1 VSGTMEAMDTELRDW
16 LRALATAPSVGPGNP
31 DGQTLTAEGAE
42 YLVAISR
49 DGTLK
54 SILTELGA
62 ADPEL
67 AG

>member
-1 VSGTMEAMDTELRDW
+1 MVVMDTELRDW
-16 LRALATAPSVGPGNP
+16 LRALAAAPSAGPGSL
-31 DGQTLTAEGAE
+31 DGHTLTTESIE
-42 YLVAISR
+42 YLVTISR

>member
-1 VSGTMEAMDTELRDW
+1 MDTELRDW
-16 LRALATAPSVGPGNP
+16 LRALAAVPSAGPGKP
-31 DGQTLTAEGAE
+31 DGQTLSAEGTE
-42 YLVAISR
+42 HLVSISR

>member
-1 VSGTMEAMDTELRDW
+1 MVTMDTELRDW
-16 LRALATAPSVGPGNP
+16 LRALAAIPSSGPGRR
-31 DGQTLTAEGAE
+31 DDQTLTAEGAE
-42 YLVAISR
+42 FLVANSR

-54 SILTELGA
+54 SVLTELGA

>member
-1 VSGTMEAMDTELRDW
+1 MVAMDTELRDW
-16 LRALATAPSVGPGNP
+16 LRALAAVPSADPGKP

>member
-1 VSGTMEAMDTELRDW
+1 MDTELRDW
-16 LRALATAPSVGPGNP
+16 LRTLAATPSAGPGRR
-31 DGQTLTAEGAE
+31 DDETLTGEGAE
-42 YLVAISR
+42 FLVAISR